1 MPEKAPPSGRQTR
14 YCETLGFDRR
24 WRETRLRLLDLSA
37 DDHALGELL
46 QARVLHG
53 HAARIVER
61 FYDHLLSQGETREL
75 LDGYDIGRLK
85 HTQTGYLHSF
95 GIRFDELD
103 YFEERMHIGLVHAW
117 VGVPL
122 SVYVAAH
129 AFLVRRMLARVEA
142 NVSERRLCHR
152 LAEFVIKVAAL
163 DVGLA
168 AEMYHQAQV
177 RELEKSVEDLLDSQR
192 RLYRR
197 ASTDE
202 LTGMLNR
209 AAVMDALEQAMDRA
223 RRGGEPL
230 ALIMADLDH
239 FKVVNDSYGHRV
251 GDRVL
256 RDVGQRI
263 KSGLRGFDLVGRYG
277 GEEFLAIL
285 SGASLETAGRIA
297 ERVRRRVGDTP
308 LNLAGLRLGVTL
320 SQGVAQL
327 QPDDT
332 PERFIER
339 ADRALY
345 RAKADGRNCVRLET
359 DIADDHAAGR

>member
-1 MPEKAPPSGRQTR
+1 MPEKAPPVPQTR
-14 YCETLGFDRR
+14 YCETFGFDRR
-24 WRETRLRLLDLSA
+24 WRETRLRLLGLSA

-46 QARVLHG
+46 QTRVLHT

-75 LDGYDIGRLK
+75 LNGFDIERLK
-85 HTQTGYLHSF
+85 HTQARYLRSF
-95 GIRFDELD
+95 GVRFDGLD

-117 VGVPL
+117 VQVPL

-129 AFLVRRMLARVEA
+129 AFLVQRMLEVIEA
-142 NVSERRLCHR
+142 EVSDRTLCHR
-152 LAEFVIKVAAL
+152 LSAFVIKVAAL

-168 AEMYHQAQV
+168 GEMYHQAQV
-177 RELEKSVEDLLDSQR
+177 RELENSLEDLLQSQQQ
-192 RLYRR
+192 LHRR

-202 LTGMLNR
+202 LTGMLSR
-209 AAVMDALEQAMDRA
+209 AAVLHALEQAMDTA
-223 RRGGEPL
+223 RRKGQPL

-239 FKVVNDSYGHRV
+239 FKAVNDNYGHRV

-263 KSGLRGFDLVGRYG
+263 KSGLRGFDVVGRYG

-285 SGASLETAGRIA
+285 SGASLETAALIA
-297 ERVRRRVGDTP
+297 ERVRRRVGETP
-308 LNLAGLRLGVTL
+308 LNLAGLKLNVTL
-320 SQGVAQL
+320 SQGVAEL
-327 QPDDT
+327 HPDDT

-339 ADRALY
+339 ADQALY
-345 RAKADGRNCVRLET
+345 RAKAEGRNCVRLET
-359 DIADDHAAGR
+359 DLGDDHAAGR